1 MGRGASPAW
10 RDPRI
15 TANSKKIGRKERKE
29 RKNDFGFVGATGW
42 SPFRCACC
50 QRHKSLA
57 CHKPKDKQIS
67 RYYNRVKFLI
77 DRHRRLIVLG
87 IVSLIATDLASIALP
102 WLIKGGIDSALSAKD
117 GGAPSL
123 IRYPLLIL
131 GAAALQG
138 FFRYCWRMNIHGFSR
153 RCEADLRDKVF
164 SHLQKL
170 PLSYFQY
177 HKTGDL
183 MSRLTNDIH
192 AVRELMGF
200 GSLAIVD
207 AVVVICFSLTL
218 MITIDPWLTLWSM
231 IAMPLIP
238 IVVRYFGHHIFRWS
252 RLTQEQVSELSAYV
266 QENFAGIRVVQAY
279 AQEENQI
286 RGFAVIS
293 TEYRRRTMWLATLWG
308 IFWPLMQVHAGVA
321 ATIVLWLG
329 GRQVLAG
336 TMTLGEFVAFNGYL
350 AMLTWPLMA
359 IGYTANQYQRGTAAL
374 SRLAEVLDTPISPR
388 YLQANGANHDA
399 ALKGQIALRDLTFTY
414 DQGQAPA
421 LRNINLEIPAG
432 NICGIVGET
441 GSGKSTLVSLL
452 LRLHEPPD
460 GSIWVDGVDIKQM
473 PLHRLQ
479 AATGY
484 VSQDIFLF
492 SGSVREN
499 LLLSVENGAAGRVE
513 EAARIAQLLPAIQ
526 SFGAGFDTV
535 IGERG
540 VRLSGGQK
548 QRTALAR
555 AIIKNPPILILDD
568 AFSSIDVET
577 EEEILRELRQFMR
590 GRTTLLI
597 SHRIST
603 VRDADMIIY
612 LRGGEIIEQ
621 GTHAELLASRGA
633 YHELYRRQSLT
644 REVENL
650 AQREERL

>member
-1 MGRGASPAW
+1 VFRGLSFLLIFT
-10 RDPRI
+10 DC
-15 TANSKKIGRKERKE
+15 E
-29 RKNDFGFVGATGW
+29 
-42 SPFRCACC
+42 
-50 QRHKSLA
+50 
-57 CHKPKDKQIS
+57 PKDREIL
-67 RYYNRVKFLI
+67 RYYDRVRFLV
-77 DRHRRLIVLG
+77 DRYRRLIVLG
-87 IVSLIATDLASIALP
+87 IISLIATDLAGIALP
-102 WLIKGGIDSALSAKD
+102 WLIKGGIDNALHAKV
-117 GGAPSL
+117 GQPSL
-123 IRYPLLIL
+123 VHYPLLIL

-153 RCEADLRDKVF
+153 RCEADLRDRVF

-207 AVVVICFSLTL
+207 AVVVIFFSLTL
-218 MITIDPWLTLWSM
+218 MIAIDPWLTLWSM
-231 IAMPLIP
+231 MAMPLIP
-238 IVVRYFGHHIFRWS
+238 IVVRYFGRHIFRWS
-252 RLTQEQVSELSAYV
+252 RQTQEQLSEMSAYV
-266 QENFAGIRVVQAY
+266 LENFSGIRVVQAY

-286 RGFAVIS
+286 RGFGTIS
-293 TEYRRRTMWLATLWG
+293 SEYRRRTLWLATLWG

-329 GRQVLAG
+329 GRQVLGG
-336 TMTLGEFVAFNGYL
+336 TMSLGEFVAFNGYL

-374 SRLAEVLDTPISPR
+374 SRIGEVLDTPVGAR
-388 YLQANGANHDA
+388 YLSDSQAEQNWPVTGA
-399 ALKGQIALRDLTFTY
+399 IE
-414 DQGQAPA
+414 
-421 LRNINLEIPAG
+421 LRNLSFAYGSDQPAVLHNLALNIPAG
-432 NICGIVGET
+432 SICGIVGET

-452 LRLHEPPD
+452 LRLHEPAENA
-460 GSIWVDGVDIKQM
+460 ILIDGVDIKRM
-473 PLHRLQ
+473 ALSRLQ
-479 AATGY
+479 DAIGY

-499 LLLSVENGAAGRVE
+499 LLLGLDSFGNGEVSRVE
-513 EAARIAQLLPAIQ
+513 EAARIAQLLPAIE
-526 SFGAGFDTV
+526 SFSGGFETI

-568 AFSSIDVET
+568 AFSSVDVET
-577 EEEILRELRQFMR
+577 EEEILRELKQFMH

-612 LRGGEIIEQ
+612 LREGRIIEQ
-621 GTHAELLASRGA
+621 GTHSELLARRGA
-633 YHELYRRQSLT
+633 YFELYRRQSLE
-644 REVENL
+644 REVETL
-650 AQREERL
+650 SHGEPRP

>member
-1 MGRGASPAW
+1 VGRGASPAW
-10 RDPRI
+10 RAPRI

-123 IRYPLLIL
+123 ICYPLLIL

-374 SRLAEVLDTPISPR
+374 SRIGEVLDTPIGAR
-388 YLQANGANHDA
+388 YLSETGSEQRPALTGA
-399 ALKGQIALRDLTFTY
+399 IELRNLSFAYGPD
-414 DQGQAPA
+414 QAPV
-421 LRNINLEIPAG
+421 LDNLTLTIPAG
-432 NICGIVGET
+432 KVCGIIGET

-452 LRLHEPPD
+452 LRLHEPAD
-460 GSIWVDGVDIKQM
+460 NAILIDGVDIKKIA
-473 PLHRLQ
+473 LSRLLDSI
-479 AATGY
+479 GY

-499 LLLSVENGAAGRVE
+499 LRLGVDDGQASAVE
-513 EAARIAQLLPAIQ
+513 EAARIAQLSAAVE
-526 SFGAGFDTV
+526 SFSAGFETI

-555 AIIKNPPILILDD
+555 AIIKNPPFLILDD
-568 AFSSIDVET
+568 AFSSVDVET
-577 EEEILRELRQFMR
+577 EEEILRGLKQFMR
-590 GRTTLLI
+590 GRTMLLI

-603 VRDADMIIY
+603 VRDADMIVY
-612 LRGGEIIEQ
+612 LRAGRVIEQ
-621 GTHAELLASRGA
+621 GTHSELLARRGA
-633 YHELYRRQSLT
+633 YFELYRRQSLE
-644 REVENL
+644 REVETL
-650 AQREERL
+650 GHGEARP